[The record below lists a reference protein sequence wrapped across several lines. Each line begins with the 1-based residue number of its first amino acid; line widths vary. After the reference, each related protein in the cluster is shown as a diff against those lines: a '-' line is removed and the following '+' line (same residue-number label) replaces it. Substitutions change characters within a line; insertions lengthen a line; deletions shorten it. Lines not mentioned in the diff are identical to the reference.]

1 MADAVAGM
9 PALVA
14 IFSAYLFVL
23 TPVFNTLIRTTEA
36 EADAYG
42 LNAARQPDGAAQ
54 GALQLSQYRKMR
66 PGAVEEFLF
75 YDHPSGWNRIHQA
88 MVWKAE
94 NVNTTDISAY
104 DAAHHPPGE

>member
-1 MADAVAGM
+1 M

-94 NVNTTDISAY
+94 NVNTSDIAAY
-104 DAAHHPPGE
+104 DATHHPPGE